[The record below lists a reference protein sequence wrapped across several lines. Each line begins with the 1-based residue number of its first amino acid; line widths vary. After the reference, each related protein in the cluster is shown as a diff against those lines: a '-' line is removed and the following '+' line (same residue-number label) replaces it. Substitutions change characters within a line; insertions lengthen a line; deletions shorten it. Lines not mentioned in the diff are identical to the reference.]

1 MTTTIDTTPVELADR
16 IRPLLPTSLLTF
28 DVDGV
33 LAPIVEHA
41 DEAALTPGVGERLA
55 ALATEACVAILSG
68 RALESLERL
77 FAFPPELHVVGS
89 HGLEV
94 RGAEMSSLDDDEQFV
109 FDQLEIIATRG
120 VEAAG
125 DGAWLEYKPAS
136 VVLHTRS
143 ADPVLAAPA
152 VQAVSNLASMVNG
165 AQVKAGSSV
174 IEMLARRASKGD
186 ALTELSATLE
196 RTPVVYFGDDITD
209 EDAFRV
215 MGDDDVSVRVGP
227 GDTAATYRLP
237 DPASVAELITLLT
250 G

>member
-1 MTTTIDTTPVELADR
+1 MTAALDTTPPALADH
-16 IRPLLPTSLLTF
+16 IRPLLRTSLLTF

-41 DEAALTPGVGERLA
+41 DDATLTPGVGDDLA

-77 FAFPPELHVVGS
+77 FAFPAELHVIGS
-89 HGLEV
+89 HGLEI
-94 RGAEMSSLDDDEQFV
+94 RGTEPPALDEDEQFV
-109 FDQLEIIATRG
+109 FDQLEIIAARG

-143 ADPVLAAPA
+143 SDPVLATPA
-152 VQAVSNLASMVNG
+152 AEAVTNLASMING

-174 IEMLARRASKGD
+174 VEMLARQASKGD
-186 ALTELSATLE
+186 ALIGLSATLQ
-196 RTPVVYFGDDITD
+196 RTPIVYFGDDVTD
-209 EDAFRV
+209 EDAFRA
-215 MGDDDVSVRVGP
+215 MGDDDISVRVGP

-237 DPASVAELITLLT
+237 DPASVAELITLLRH
-250 G
+250 